1 MVLQAIY
8 HFIISYSNSLELIKS
23 QQSLVLFSYSLP
35 EKIFVLT
42 KKKIFPLTKNSTKYQ
57 EEHLKINKLK
67 KKLGMILPLL
77 AC

>member
-8 HFIISYSNSLELIKS
+8 HFIPWYSDSLELIKS
-23 QQSLVLFSYSLP
+23 QQSLVLFSYSLL

-42 KKKIFPLTKNSTKYQ
+42 KKIFPLTKNSTKYQ